1 MKYVIITLIILFV
14 IVIWIFYILRKK
26 WAIRKVTCDSDE
38 KKLSYIN
45 AALEPFGFEFDICQD
60 IVISKNYSWQRNVGY
75 QDLYDLKAPFFNMV
89 MDSEPIY
96 FDYNNKYY
104 RIEFWKG
111 QYGITTGAEIG
122 LYVHDCDP
130 NLPKNFYR
138 CANDDERLEMC
149 FMLFKKC
156 FLFSRS
162 GLSWWLTGFDI
173 GNFSRPKDLNLKVC
187 ISFPNEKMQIAF
199 IKGLLKAGYT
209 LNKIEICCNEVYFDY
224 CTPHNYKLNHKHK
237 IIKCIMQI
245 INYINCHIYMYLT
258 RFFNRTLDKLA
269 YLRYMAPC
277 IYRLIIR
284 LSVPRRKCKRYCK
297 KKCNHK
303 K

>member
-1 MKYVIITLIILFV
+1 
-14 IVIWIFYILRKK
+14 
-26 WAIRKVTCDSDE
+26 
-38 KKLSYIN
+38 
-45 AALEPFGFEFDICQD
+45 
-60 IVISKNYSWQRNVGY
+60 
-75 QDLYDLKAPFFNMV
+75 
-89 MDSEPIY
+89 
-96 FDYNNKYY
+96 
-104 RIEFWKG
+104 
-111 QYGITTGAEIG
+111 
-122 LYVHDCDP
+122 
-130 NLPKNFYR
+130 
-138 CANDDERLEMC
+138 
-149 FMLFKKC
+149 
-156 FLFSRS
+156 
-162 GLSWWLTGFDI
+162 
-173 GNFSRPKDLNLKVC
+173 
-187 ISFPNEKMQIAF
+187 MQIAF

-209 LNKIEICCNEVYFDY
+209 INKIEICCNEVCFDY

-297 KKCNHK
+297 KKCNLK